1 MILSF
6 YEHVKHV
13 QKIGYLNVDKK
24 QSLLPKQTIMECVC
38 FRFGGVLFVELA
50 CQSMTSMADVCGAQG
65 SRATAPF

>member
-24 QSLLPKQTIMECVC
+24 QSSLPKKTIMEYVC
-38 FRFGGVLFVELA
+38 FRFGGVLFVKLA
-50 CQSMTSMADVCGAQG
+50 CQSMADVCGAQG
-65 SRATAPF
+65 SRTTTPF